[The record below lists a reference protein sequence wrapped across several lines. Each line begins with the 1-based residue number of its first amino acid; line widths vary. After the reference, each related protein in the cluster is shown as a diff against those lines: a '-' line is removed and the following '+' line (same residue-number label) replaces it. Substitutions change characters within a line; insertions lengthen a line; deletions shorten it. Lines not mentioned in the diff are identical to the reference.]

1 MGKEAKKTGEENA
14 MQNLFLNML
23 LPMSL
28 QAGQDP
34 RGFIAGALQGGKD
47 NMKAFV
53 DRYSELKDKYAT
65 GKEKRERE
73 GMDIRDK
80 QQADIFDMQ
89 DKFNTRRDQIES
101 QRFRL
106 QKENDRL
113 TATTG
118 KSKQTEKN
126 AAELSALAKEA
137 EGLATVAS
145 ALDVEMNVHKAEMD
159 ISQGNI
165 KAIATLMDAYGI
177 GDSTKTSGKAFKATF
192 DIIRDRIILIYF
204 MIFKIYIHNI

>member
-1 MGKEAKKTGEENA
+1 

-89 DKFNTRRDQIES
+89 SYQ
-101 QRFRL
+101 
-106 QKENDRL
+106 
-113 TATTG
+113 
-118 KSKQTEKN
+118 
-126 AAELSALAKEA
+126 
-137 EGLATVAS
+137 
-145 ALDVEMNVHKAEMD
+145 
-159 ISQGNI
+159 
-165 KAIATLMDAYGI
+165 Y
-177 GDSTKTSGKAFKATF
+177 
-192 DIIRDRIILIYF
+192 
-204 MIFKIYIHNI
+204 